1 MSNKYYTTKKENRRK
16 TKRRRKKRGGWGHE
30 DLVDFVKKG
39 KEFAILYTIANP
51 SNPAAADKHWVGG
64 DEDFVFETHK
74 EFTEAL
80 QVQAAEYKNPF
91 KGKIEIIHIAAEGD
105 YREAAFAEFTANN
118 ISRTTPG
125 HYSIDLVDV
134 VGGTGDAAGF
144 TNLQEK
150 SVSTP
155 HPGYRGLGLCSV
167 MLKKLLSAFATIPQ
181 AHSVTIHLASE
192 TPKGACYC
200 YTKAANRI
208 GYTVGIDIGKAG
220 ELGFITKKTKKIN
233 TFFWTTFNDAGEW
246 RSDDSKV
253 KMIVNPE
260 EPNPVVKGKVYNRLC
275 VELPTRPRIVAK
287 RNTRVVQLYLRYQA
301 DVYPLNLQRPR
312 RGGSTPGMRKR
323 TRRRTRRKSRKKRGG
338 KPCDPPLEKR
348 AEWLNQK
355 NVDTDAAAATY
366 RANCLRK
373 LREKKQR
380 RLHQQRQR
388 EAQKKRDITSDVR
401 MKGFRAKA
409 DEAMKFAKKVDK
421 IYSSLL
427 ETWIDVEAE
436 PEKKHLFRR
445 WKNKSAA
452 AKTKEKARKEKEL
465 TKLLE
470 QAKKVVRAYT
480 SAKFNPTLART
491 AFVRNECK
499 DCPDRGKPIPL
510 FIQIRNLE
518 ELYNAITGEPP
529 GTKSDLLGGHRKK
542 RRKTRKQRSTGKKGG
557 KRRKTRKKGAGN
569 GSSVSSGST
578 ASSSVAGPGTWIDRL
593 SSIDSSTITP
603 TEPSTERSSTKSST
617 ESDWFFRGQQRPPS
631 DLSGHGVGE
640 DIRLLHGCEV
650 ATRSCPCH
658 LPWKTGTCT
667 YDKKR
672 NLIYCKCR
680 WKKEK
685 EAEKIRRRTNL
696 SKAARAFTSS
706 S

>member
-1 MSNKYYTTKKENRRK
+1 MSNKYYTTKKENHRK

-39 KEFAILYTIANP
+39 KEFIILYTIANP

-105 YREAAFAEFTANN
+105 YRDAAFAEFTANN

-134 VGGTGDAAGF
+134 VGGAGGDGTGF
-144 TNLQEK
+144 TELQEK
-150 SVSTP
+150 SVGT
-155 HPGYRGLGLCSV
+155 GYRGLGLCSV
-167 MLKKLLSAFATIPQ
+167 MLQKLLSAFATIPQ
-181 AHSVTIHLASE
+181 AHSVTIHLVSQ

-246 RSDDSKV
+246 QSDDPNT

-338 KPCDPPLEKR
+338 VDPPEPKWWVKVCCDNDGRKWITKTYDKTTKGTNNSAIGGR
-348 AEWLNQK
+348 ATVKDLIKAILLNPNDAVKSWQALGASK
-355 NVDTDAAAATY
+355 NPDDY
-366 RANCLRK
+366 
-373 LREKKQR
+373 
-380 RLHQQRQR
+380 H
-388 EAQKKRDITSDVR
+388 
-401 MKGFRAKA
+401 
-409 DEAMKFAKKVDK
+409 
-421 IYSSLL
+421 
-427 ETWIDVEAE
+427 
-436 PEKKHLFRR
+436 FRR
-445 WKNKSAA
+445 AGSAVWIEDD
-452 AKTKEKARKEKEL
+452 AKIFEMTPPN
-465 TKLLE
+465 E
-470 QAKKVVRAYT
+470 QTFHKWNIVYHGDGDPDFVQ
-480 SAKFNPTLART
+480 PTAI
-491 AFVRNECK
+491 
-499 DCPDRGKPIPL
+499 IPG
-510 FIQIRNLE
+510 QD
-518 ELYNAITGEPP
+518 A
-529 GTKSDLLGGHRKK
+529 GGRRR
-542 RRKTRKQRSTGKKGG
+542 RRKTRKRRGAGRRRGHHLLIASLLAGAAVSKRGRRTRRRRKKRKKGG
-557 KRRKTRKKGAGN
+557 GN
-569 GSSVSSGST
+569 GSSVSSGSN

-593 SSIDSSTITP
+593 TSIDSSTITP